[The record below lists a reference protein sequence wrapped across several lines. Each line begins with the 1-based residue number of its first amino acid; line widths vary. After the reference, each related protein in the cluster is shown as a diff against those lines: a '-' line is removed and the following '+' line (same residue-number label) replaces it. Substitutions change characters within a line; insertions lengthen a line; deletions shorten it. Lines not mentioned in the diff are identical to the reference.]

1 MVDYSIATQAIR
13 REPLRVAKR
22 SREVVARFGVM
33 PVFLVVLGV
42 IAGIAPT
49 MVDPDN
55 VTQVLRQSSMVGVMA
70 LGATFVMV
78 AGRIDLSIGSLLSLL
93 SYVAITL
100 HESVGPGTA
109 TLAVIAV
116 GGIVGLV
123 NGGIVGYLRL
133 NPLIATLAMMS
144 LLQGLTLVYS
154 GGANVYVAQADG
166 TWFTIFGR
174 GYLIGLPVPVLIFA
188 ALAIVLGIALH
199 ATPFGR
205 KIYAVGGNEV
215 ASAYSGVNV
224 PKTVAMAY
232 LIGGLTTSV
241 AALII
246 ASRVMG
252 AQANTGDGYQF
263 SVISAVVLGGT
274 SFLGGSGT
282 MVGTLVGVILLAF
295 MRNGLLLLGLPYYA
309 QWLVTW
315 AVIITAVWV
324 EVAAKRTRV
333 FL

>member
-1 MVDYSIATQAIR
+1 MVDYSIAAQAIR

-22 SREVVARFGVM
+22 SREFVARFGVM
-33 PVFLVVLGV
+33 PVFLVVLGL

-49 MVDPDN
+49 MVNPDN

-154 GGANVYVAQADG
+154 GGANVYVAHADG

-174 GYLIGLPVPVLIFA
+174 GYLIGLLVPVLIFA

-205 KIYAVGGNEV
+205 KIYTVGGN
-215 ASAYSGVNV
+215 
-224 PKTVAMAY
+224 
-232 LIGGLTTSV
+232 
-241 AALII
+241 
-246 ASRVMG
+246 
-252 AQANTGDGYQF
+252 
-263 SVISAVVLGGT
+263 
-274 SFLGGSGT
+274 
-282 MVGTLVGVILLAF
+282 
-295 MRNGLLLLGLPYYA
+295 
-309 QWLVTW
+309 
-315 AVIITAVWV
+315 
-324 EVAAKRTRV
+324 
-333 FL
+333 